1 MNIRYI
7 QLNNHTGG
15 LSKLTIVV
23 DGDKSILGE
32 LVGKIQCDPTKYELE
47 LKKIR
52 HKRGLTANAYY
63 WTLVDKIA
71 RTLESS
77 KDEIHKELLQR
88 YGVMKTKDK
97 DDPIV
102 FSILAGED
110 PDTINPYVRPFA
122 EGMVNG
128 KRFIHY
134 YVLKGSS
141 EMDNAEFNCLLAGAI
156 SEAKEL
162 GIETLTPK
170 ELAELNHENYNPIST
185 SDKEEQ

>member
-7 QLNNHTGG
+7 QMNNHAGG
-15 LSKLTIVV
+15 LSKLTVVV
-23 DGDKSILGE
+23 DGDKSFLGE
-32 LVGKIQCDPTKYELE
+32 LVGKIQIDPSKYELE

-63 WTLVDKIA
+63 WALVDKIA
-71 RTLESS
+71 RALETS
-77 KDEIHKELLQR
+77 KDEVHRELIQR
-88 YGVMKTKDK
+88 YGVMKTNG

-110 PDTINPYVRPFA
+110 PTTINPYVRPFA

-134 YVLKGSS
+134 YVLKRSS
-141 EMDNAEFNCLLAGAI
+141 ECDSSEFNCLLAGAQ

-162 GIETLTPK
+162 GIQTLTPK
-170 ELAELNHENYNPIST
+170 EIAELEYLNSNCTDN
-185 SDKEEQ
+185 

>member
-23 DGDKSILGE
+23 DGDKSVLGE
-32 LVGKIQCDPTKYELE
+32 LVGKIQVDPSKYELE
-47 LKKIR
+47 IKKVT

-71 RTLESS
+71 RTLETS
-77 KDEIHKELLQR
+77 KDEIHRELIQR
-88 YGVMKTKDK
+88 YGVMDTDENN
-97 DDPIV
+97 DPIV

-110 PDTINPYVRPFA
+110 PTKINPYVRPFA
-122 EGMVNG
+122 EGYVNG

-134 YVLKGSS
+134 YVLKRSS
-141 EMDNAEFNCLLAGAI
+141 IMSADEFQCILAGCQ
-156 SEAKEL
+156 SEAKDL
-162 GIETLTPK
+162 GIETMTPK
-170 ELAELNHENYNPIST
+170 EIAELEYYNSNR
-185 SDKEEQ
+185 SNDKEK